1 MFEVNT
7 MSVPEPPDIIET
19 PHHFWYGPVDLVT
32 ASQGNTHVENLPG
45 GYVKVTKT
53 FLAKSYK
60 TASDKFYDF
69 AKPNGSDKQ

>member
-19 PHHFWYGPVDLVT
+19 PHHFWYGPVDLAT
-32 ASQGNTHVENLPG
+32 ASQGNTKVEKLSY
-45 GYVKVTKT
+45 GYVMVTKT

-60 TASDKFYDF
+60 QSSDALYDF
-69 AKPNGSDKQ
+69 AKLEGR